1 MEGKLTA
8 NNVLQGILSSKA
20 GVLSGLIKQ
29 GDVLVG
35 TLQYG
40 GSSGSGTW
48 NYNDLQNLPELNG
61 VVLKGNKA
69 SEDYYLPKVI
79 FNSTEYWNSTPSLI
93 SEQNT
98 IYVYTDY
105 KQTQDGYYIA
115 GIKVGDGSAYVVD
128 LPFIDTLIEQHM
140 TDATIHVT
148 PKEKEFWNNKVNVVD
163 DARLVNGTLILN
175 RS

>member
-40 GSSGSGTW
+40 GSSGTW
-48 NYNDLQNLPELNG
+48 NYNDLQNLPSLNG
-61 VVLKGNKA
+61 VVLKGNKT
-69 SEDYYLPKVI
+69 SEDYDLPKVI
-79 FNSTEYWNSTPSLI
+79 FNSTEYWNRYSSLI
-93 SEQNT
+93 SEKNT

-105 KQTQDGYYIA
+105 KQTEDGYYIA
-115 GIKVGDGSAYVVD
+115 GVKVGDGMAYVAD
-128 LPFIDTLIEQHM
+128 LPFIDTLMEQHM

-148 PKEKEFWNNKVNVVD
+148 PEDKEFWNNKINVID
-163 DARLVNGTLILN
+163 DVELVNGTLILN
-175 RS
+175 RN